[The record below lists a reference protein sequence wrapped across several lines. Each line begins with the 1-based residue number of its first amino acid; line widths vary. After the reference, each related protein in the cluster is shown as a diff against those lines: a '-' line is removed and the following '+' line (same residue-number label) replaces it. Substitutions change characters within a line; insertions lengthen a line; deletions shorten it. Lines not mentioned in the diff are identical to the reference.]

1 MKHFSIWLAVVAVA
15 IVSGWAGYRFNSSRS
30 ERGHE
35 EATGTITQLL
45 VAPFQD
51 VDGHPHTLGDWSGK
65 ILVVNF
71 WATWCPPCREE
82 MPAFSHAQL
91 RLGNQDVQFVGIAID
106 SPDQV
111 KEFIRTMPVSYPI
124 MIASAATLGMTAGL
138 GNASQ
143 GLPFTLIIDRQ
154 GHLLSSK
161 LGRLSDVELDARI
174 RPLLAIKP

>member
-1 MKHFSIWLAVVAVA
+1 
-15 IVSGWAGYRFNSSRS
+15 
-30 ERGHE
+30 
-35 EATGTITQLL
+35 
-45 VAPFQD
+45 
-51 VDGHPHTLGDWSGK
+51 
-65 ILVVNF
+65 
-71 WATWCPPCREE
+71 

-106 SPDQV
+106 SPNQV

-124 MIASAATLGMTAGL
+124 MIAPAATLGMTAGL
-138 GNASQ
+138 GNANQ